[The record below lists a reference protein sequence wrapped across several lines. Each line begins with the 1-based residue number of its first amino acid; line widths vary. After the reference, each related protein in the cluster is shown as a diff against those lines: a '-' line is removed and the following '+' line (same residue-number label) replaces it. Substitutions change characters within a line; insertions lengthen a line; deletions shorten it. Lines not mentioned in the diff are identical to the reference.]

1 MALVTLNLKPTDK
14 QLREFGLA
22 SLVMLCLIGSMLWW
36 LDKIAAGTMAGFCG
50 AGVLLF
56 AVSRIRVEL
65 IRPIYQGLM
74 LITFPI
80 GWVVSHTAM
89 AIFFFG
95 LITPMG
101 FFFKLIGRDPLCRSY
116 DRQAQT
122 YWVPYRKKRDA
133 KDYFRQF

>member
-1 MALVTLNLKPTDK
+1 MALVALNLKPTDK
-14 QLREFGLA
+14 QLRDFGLA
-22 SLVMLCLIGSMLWW
+22 ALVMLCLIGALLWW
-36 LDKIAAGTMAGFCG
+36 LDKIGFVAGAAFAAAGAAIF
-50 AGVLLF
+50 VL
-56 AVSRIRVEL
+56 SRIRAGLV
-65 IRPIYQGLM
+65 RPVYQGLM

-101 FFFKLIGRDPLCRSY
+101 FLFKLIGRDPLHLSY
-116 DRQAQT
+116 DRAAET
-122 YWVPYRKKRDA
+122 YWVPYRRKCTA